1 MTCAA
6 MTASRGSFVTAALA
20 VPGFRVVYRI
30 DAPPL
35 TAAAVVGTTGVFQHA
50 QQVLAVVAV
59 DADTAVRPALAPCQ
73 MLCSSTAIFFL

>member
-1 MTCAA
+1 
-6 MTASRGSFVTAALA
+6 MTASRGSFVTATLAGGLGA

-50 QQVLAVVAV
+50 
-59 DADTAVRPALAPCQ
+59 
-73 MLCSSTAIFFL
+73 